1 MRVNKNIDQFSIYS
15 AKILEVLSE
24 NFPVPHYVDEREII
38 REYLRFK
45 NNDDIKDAREQIGI
59 ADIITSVGRHA
70 FSDDKISRAKEKR
83 KELEEDVDQMEQE
96 KRNDQNIQ
104 SSIFQGTLYFLTEEG
119 VLRETEDGKHQLT
132 SESFL
137 HLNKEFENGAIN
149 DKDAPIN
156 RLRGIFSSGVDISI
170 DLAVKVAI
178 DVMSAVLKG

>member
-24 NFPVPHYVDEREII
+24 SFPVPHYVDEREIT
-38 REYLRFK
+38 REYLKFTS
-45 NNDDIKDAREQIGI
+45 NNDIKEARKKIDI
-59 ADIITSVGRHA
+59 ADIITSIGHHA
-70 FSDDKISRAKEKR
+70 FSDDEISRAKEKQ
-83 KELEEDVDQMEQE
+83 KELEEDVDQLEQE

-104 SSIFQGTLYFLTEEG
+104 SSIFKGTLYFLTEEG

-137 HLNKEFENGAIN
+137 HLNKEFEDGVIN

-156 RLRGIFSSGVDISI
+156 RLRGIFYNGVEISK

-178 DVMSAVLKG
+178 DVISTALK